1 MGNWLP
7 IVVNFILLFVALVAA
22 ILLLTKVKF
31 NNNNYKLLFFLYL
44 VYLIAPS
51 MLKQYT
57 GKIHNDLIRAK
68 YDHPDLLN
76 LVWVPTFVYGIIGIF
91 WNPLADFLVTKFK
104 SRKSIILLS
113 LIVQFVGVVPMIIKP
128 CFVTNIIQSLCIGI
142 SIGAVS
148 IFILMF
154 NEQYGQKKIFT
165 TVSLLS
171 LPPMV
176 AGFTAATLISIVTSF
191 INEKLDTPQERV
203 GKLKWILIIGL
214 IFIIFAMILSI
225 FLKENKELVFADNKY
240 KEAVTNNSEIC
251 LLFFVLLISLFST
264 FIKHC
269 TSGGS
274 MLLEM
279 KFIAKHSG
287 KGEIIDKFSAYLTP
301 LQNIGNTSASLLTG
315 FVLVKKYKK
324 ATLFVFA
331 SMLWLLFAIFS
342 GIFVNIE
349 TKFILAIVNGFCYG
363 MITNLLSGVMMKK
376 YFAKTTKITPITLL
390 SVLSSFGVVIGSFLN
405 TFIKKPLLTKDYTTV
420 PDVDWDEFM
429 KLNRIIMLVIIF
441 SIIFIC
447 FLFLSQDFIAKKYQ
461 KKVQKEIN

>member
-1 MGNWLP
+1 M
-7 IVVNFILLFVALVAA
+7 
-22 ILLLTKVKF
+22 
-31 NNNNYKLLFFLYL
+31 
-44 VYLIAPS
+44 
-51 MLKQYT
+51 
-57 GKIHNDLIRAK
+57 
-68 YDHPDLLN
+68 
-76 LVWVPTFVYGIIGIF
+76 
-91 WNPLADFLVTKFK
+91 ADFLVTKFK

-331 SMLWLLFAIFS
+331 SML
-342 GIFVNIE
+342 
-349 TKFILAIVNGFCYG
+349 
-363 MITNLLSGVMMKK
+363 
-376 YFAKTTKITPITLL
+376 
-390 SVLSSFGVVIGSFLN
+390 
-405 TFIKKPLLTKDYTTV
+405 
-420 PDVDWDEFM
+420 
-429 KLNRIIMLVIIF
+429 
-441 SIIFIC
+441 
-447 FLFLSQDFIAKKYQ
+447 
-461 KKVQKEIN
+461 

>member
-1 MGNWLP
+1 MGNWIP
-7 IVVNFILLFVALVAA
+7 IVVNFLLLFVALVVAVF
-22 ILLLTKVKF
+22 LLTKVKF
-31 NNNNYKLLFFLYL
+31 ENHNYKLLFFLYL
-44 VYLIAPS
+44 IYLIAPS

-57 GKIHNDLIRAK
+57 GKIHNDLIKAG
-68 YDHPDLLN
+68 YDSMELLN

-104 SRKSIILLS
+104 SRKTVIFIS
-113 LIVQFVGVVPMIIKP
+113 LIIQFIGVIPMIIKP
-128 CFVTNIIQSLCIGI
+128 CFVTNIIQSLCVGI

-154 NEQYGQKKIFT
+154 NEQYGKKKIFT

-176 AGFTAATLISIVTSF
+176 AGFTAATLISIITSF
-191 INEKLDTPQERV
+191 INEEVDKGAKRV
-203 GKLKWILIIGL
+203 DKLKWIWIVGL
-214 IFIIFAMILSI
+214 FFVILGMILLI

-240 KEAVTNNSEIC
+240 KEPITNNWEIC
-251 LLFFVLLISLFST
+251 LLFLVLSISLFST

-274 MLLEM
+274 MLSEM
-279 KFIAKHSG
+279 KFIAKHDG
-287 KGEIIDKFSAYLTP
+287 KGQIIDTFSAYLSP
-301 LQNIGNTSASLLTG
+301 LQNIGNTFASLLTG

-324 ATLFVFA
+324 STLFIFA
-331 SMLWLLFAIFS
+331 TSLWLLFAIFS

-363 MITNLLSGVMMKK
+363 MVQNLLSGAMMKK
-376 YFAKTTKITPITLL
+376 YFTKTTKITPITLL
-390 SVLSSFGVVIGSFLN
+390 SIISSIGVVIGSFLN
-405 TFIKKPLLTKDYTTV
+405 TFIKKPLLIKDEVTNA
-420 PDVDWDEFM
+420 DWDEFM
-429 KLNRIIMLVIIF
+429 KLNRIIMFVIIF

-447 FLFLSQDFIAKKYQ
+447 LLFLSQDFITKKYQ
-461 KKVQKEIN
+461 KKIQRGTH

>member
-1 MGNWLP
+1 M
-7 IVVNFILLFVALVAA
+7 
-22 ILLLTKVKF
+22 
-31 NNNNYKLLFFLYL
+31 
-44 VYLIAPS
+44 
-51 MLKQYT
+51 
-57 GKIHNDLIRAK
+57 
-68 YDHPDLLN
+68 
-76 LVWVPTFVYGIIGIF
+76 
-91 WNPLADFLVTKFK
+91 VTKFK

-176 AGFTAATLISIVTSF
+176 ADFTAATLISIVTSF

-203 GKLKWILIIGL
+203 GKLKWIWIIGL

-240 KEAVTNNSEIC
+240 KEAVTNNWEIC

-264 FIKHC
+264 FVKRC

-274 MLLEM
+274 ILLEM

-287 KGEIIDKFSAYLTP
+287 KGEIIDKFSAYLAP

-315 FVLVKKYKK
+315 FVLIKKYKK
-324 ATLFVFA
+324 STLFVFA

-390 SVLSSFGVVIGSFLN
+390 SVLSSIGVVIGSFLN
-405 TFIKKPLLTKDYTTV
+405 TFIKKPLLTKDYKSTV
-420 PDVDWDEFM
+420 PKADWDEFM
-429 KLNRIIMLVIIF
+429 KLNRIIMFVIIF

>member
-7 IVVNFILLFVALVAA
+7 IVVNFVLLFVALIVA

-31 NNNNYKLLFFLYL
+31 DDNNYKLLFFLYL
-44 VYLIAPS
+44 VYLIAPA

-57 GKIHNDLIRAK
+57 SKIHNDLIRAK
-68 YDHPDLLN
+68 YDHSDLLN

-91 WNPLADFLVTKFK
+91 WNPLADFLVTRFK
-104 SRKSIILLS
+104 SRKTIILLS
-113 LIVQFVGVVPMIIKP
+113 LIIQLVGVIPMIIKP
-128 CFVTNIIQSLCIGI
+128 CFVTNIIQSLCVGI

-191 INEKLDTPQERV
+191 IDEKLDTPQERV
-203 GKLKWILIIGL
+203 GKLKWIWIIGL
-214 IFIIFAMILSI
+214 IFIIFAMILSF
-225 FLKENKELVFADNKY
+225 FLKEKKELVFADNKY
-240 KEAVTNNSEIC
+240 KEAITNNWEIC
-251 LLFFVLLISLFST
+251 LLFLVLSISLFST

-287 KGEIIDKFSAYLTP
+287 KGEIIDTFSAYLSP
-301 LQNIGNTSASLLTG
+301 LQNIGNTFASLLTG

-324 ATLFVFA
+324 TTLFIFA
-331 SMLWLLFAIFS
+331 SILWLLFAFFS

-349 TKFILAIVNGFCYG
+349 IKFILSIVNGFCYG

-390 SVLSSFGVVIGSFLN
+390 SVLSSIGVVIGSFLN
-405 TFIKKPLLTKDYTTV
+405 TFIKKPLLIKDGPSITTS
-420 PDVDWDEFM
+420 DWDEFI
-429 KLNRIIMLVIIF
+429 KLNRIIMFVIIF

-447 FLFLSQDFIAKKYQ
+447 FLFLSQDLIAKKYQ
-461 KKVQKEIN
+461 KKIN

>member
-7 IVVNFILLFVALVAA
+7 IVVNFILLFVVLVAT

-31 NNNNYKLLFFLYL
+31 NDNNYKLLFFLYL

-57 GKIHNDLIRAK
+57 GKIHNDLISAK

-203 GKLKWILIIGL
+203 GKLKWIWIIGW
-214 IFIIFAMILSI
+214 ILVI
-225 FLKENKELVFADNKY
+225 LTFVVALFLKENKELVFADNKY
-240 KEAVTNNSEIC
+240 KEAVTNNWEIC

-274 MLLEM
+274 MLSEM
-279 KFIAKHSG
+279 KFIAKYSG

-324 ATLFVFA
+324 TTLFVFA

-363 MITNLLSGVMMKK
+363 MITNLLSSVMMKK

-390 SVLSSFGVVIGSFLN
+390 SVLSSIGVVIGSFLN
-405 TFIKKPLLTKDYTTV
+405 TFIKKPLLIKDGLTV
-420 PDVDWDEFM
+420 TNADWDEFM
-429 KLNRIIMLVIIF
+429 KLNRIIMFVIIF

-461 KKVQKEIN
+461 KKST